1 MTQLTSQ
8 CFVPCALPSQRTL
21 SDNSTTHFV
30 LRGAQEGRDFS
41 SKARLAADNSSAN
54 CHLRVSFVDA
64 RPSATAVPA
73 IGCGPSHEKLAR
85 TNRNKSPSEKS
96 ICRVCPCDPLDS
108 CRSASNQCAERQ
120 VPGIQPS
127 SIIDHHSSII
137 IHRSSFINHH
147 SSFINHQSTISLNP
161 ALNPPSP
168 AAPRSA
174 DASAAGRPP
183 PGWARGRPC

>member
-1 MTQLTSQ
+1 MTQLTSK
-8 CFVPCALPSQRTL
+8 CFVPCDLPSQRTL

-64 RPSATAVPA
+64 RPSANAVPA
-73 IGCGPSHEKLAR
+73 IGCDS
-85 TNRNKSPSEKS
+85 SPKNSLGQIAKISERKIDLSRLSMRPPGQLPFSFESS
-96 ICRVCPCDPLDS
+96 I
-108 CRSASNQCAERQ
+108 ERQ

-127 SIIDHHSSII
+127 RHHSSII
-137 IHRSSFINHH
+137 IHRSSSSILLH
-147 SSFINHQSTISLNP
+147 SILNQRFLNP

-168 AAPRSA
+168 AALRSVG
-174 DASAAGRPP
+174 ASARERPP
-183 PGWARGRPC
+183 PGLARGRPC